1 MSKHFN
7 LNESFN
13 LQFHAEGDPEVNL
26 ITSDLMAKAREVDFV
41 TRFSDG
47 ILGKLLEA
55 LGVTRKIPMQEGT
68 TLYTYTTEGALN
80 ANTSVDEGA
89 VIPLSKYERKKT
101 AAGQIT
107 LRKVRKATSA
117 EAIVRSGYDEAVRR
131 TDEGMLNDL
140 QKLIRDDFFTFL
152 TGIVRPASGT
162 EGQSGYVPAVGVS
175 VSGDTLQAV
184 LAQSWAQ
191 LQVLFENDA
200 IEAVHF
206 INPLTVA
213 DYLSTATITTQTAFG
228 MRYIEDFLGMGTV
241 ILTSQIPKDEIYS
254 TAKENLILY
263 YLAMNGDVARSF
275 NLTTDESGYIGIHT
289 SQTDNRAQI
298 ETLMMTGIS
307 FLVEYTG
314 GVVKGT
320 VGA

>member
-7 LNESFN
+7 LYDDFN
-13 LQFHAEGDPEVNL
+13 LQFHAEGDAEANA

-41 TRFSDG
+41 TRFSDSV
-47 ILGKLLEA
+47 LGKLLEA
-55 LGVTRKIPMQEGT
+55 MGVTRRIPMQEGT
-68 TLYTYTTEGALN
+68 TLYAYVTEGALN
-80 ANTSVDEGA
+80 ADTTVDEGA
-89 VIPLSKYERKKT
+89 VIPLSRYERKKK
-101 AAGQIT
+101 AVGQIT
-107 LRKVRKATSA
+107 LRKARKATSA
-117 EAIVRSGYDEAVRR
+117 EAIVRSGYDEAVRK

-140 QKLIRDDFFTFL
+140 QKVIRDDFFTFL
-152 TGIVRPASGT
+152 TGIVQPASGT
-162 EGQSGYVPAVGVS
+162 EGESDYVPAVGTAVT
-175 VSGDTLQAV
+175 GGTLQEV
-184 LAQSWAQ
+184 LAKSWGQ

-206 INPLTVA
+206 INPLTVV

-228 MRYIEDFLGMGTV
+228 MRYVEDFLGLGTV
-241 ILTSQIPKDEIYS
+241 ILTAQIPKGQVFS

-263 YLAMNGDVARSF
+263 YLAMDGDVARSF
-275 NLTTDESGYIGIHT
+275 NLTTDDSGFIGIHT

-320 VGA
+320 VSA